1 MALSLPFALW
11 ADAGSST
18 SSSTRKGAPYSKTFV
33 RFPVTLYQG
42 SADLPP
48 IAAGW
53 TTFAYLFKGSV
64 SVGDSPAKYPSYH
77 TLAFS
82 GEPLETGVKITA
94 LEDGTELILVCFTL
108 EFSPSVSHSSCMC
121 SAPVNP

>member
-1 MALSLPFALW
+1 VARATASNLPFVLW
-11 ADAGSST
+11 VDAGSST
-18 SSSTRKGAPYSKTFV
+18 SSSTKKGVPSSKTFV
-33 RFPVTLYQG
+33 CFPVTLYQG
-42 SADLPP
+42 PADLPP

-64 SVGDSPAKYPSYH
+64 SVGDSPTKYPSYH

-94 LEDGTELILVCFTL
+94 LEDGTELILVRFT
-108 EFSPSVSHSSCMC
+108 F
-121 SAPVNP
+121 